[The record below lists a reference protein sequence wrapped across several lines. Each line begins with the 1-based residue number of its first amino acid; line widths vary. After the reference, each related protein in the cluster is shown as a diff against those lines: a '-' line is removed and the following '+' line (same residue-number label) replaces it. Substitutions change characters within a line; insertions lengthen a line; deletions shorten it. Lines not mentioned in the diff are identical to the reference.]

1 MKKVVLVLL
10 SATTALFFGCRAP
23 QNINGNGNANSNA
36 NSNRSVNK
44 PPLPASAKNQ
54 DLEITYTAA
63 ATPNAATYTI
73 SGPEPD
79 PVRLSIIGQEKL
91 RWCITY
97 TGPDEIKVTM
107 DNFVDKS
114 NGKHDPFDAPS
125 NKFVVDH
132 IKQGDPINCTALTP
146 KPKSDA
152 QGTYKYKITVTLPNG
167 TDFSLDPVVIIDN

>member
-44 PPLPASAKNQ
+44 PPLPAAVKEQ
-54 DLEITYTAA
+54 DLEIKYTAA

-73 SGPEPD
+73 LGPD
-79 PVRLSIIGQEKL
+79 PDAVRLSIRGQEKL

-125 NKFVVDH
+125 NKVVVDH
-132 IKQGDPINCTALTP
+132 IKQGEPINCTGLTA
-146 KPKSDA
+146 KPKA
-152 QGTYKYKITVTLPNG
+152 ATQGTYKYRITVTFPNG
-167 TDFSLDPVVIIDN
+167 TDNSLDPVVIIDN